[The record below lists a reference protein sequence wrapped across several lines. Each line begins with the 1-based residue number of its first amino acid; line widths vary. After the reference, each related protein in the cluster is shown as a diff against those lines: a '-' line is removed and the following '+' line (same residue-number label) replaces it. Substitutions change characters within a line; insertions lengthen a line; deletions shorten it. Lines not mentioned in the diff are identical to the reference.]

1 MKKTI
6 PIKVAHVEITP
17 ENKCSFC
24 KGSKCCSYITHM
36 IETPKRKTD
45 FDYLLWQVSHKNVR
59 VYKDEDGWFLLVDNA
74 CNHLLPDGR
83 CGIYE
88 VRPAVCRAHTNDYC
102 EYDSSAEEG
111 FELYFDGYESL
122 LAYCKKRFK
131 KWDAWKAKQAAEG

>member
-6 PIKVAHVEITP
+6 PIKSEKIVITP

-24 KGSKCCSYITHM
+24 KGSKCCTYITHQ
-36 IETPKRKTD
+36 IDTPRDRQD

-59 VYKDEDGWFLLVDNA
+59 VYKDDEGWFLLVDNP
-74 CNHLLPDGR
+74 CVHIMPDGR
-83 CGIYE
+83 CGIYA
-88 VRPAVCRAHTNDYC
+88 VRPATCRAHTNDYC

-111 FELYFDGYESL
+111 FDLYFDGYESL

-131 KWDAWKAKQAAEG
+131 SWDKWKAKQAS